1 MGVIIMSKTFHRII
15 SFEVEGE
22 IYDHSTSPEDILKSY
37 DWHFKGFH
45 DNHED
50 KCFLESS
57 HDNSHGRITKVVR
70 KNKIGKTDRADTE
83 TFTIKN

>member
-1 MGVIIMSKTFHRII
+1 MRTFKRII

-22 IYDHSTSPEDILKSY
+22 IYDDSTPAKEVLESY
-37 DWHFKGFH
+37 NWRFKGFH

-57 HDNSHGRITKVVR
+57 HDDRRGRITKVVR
-70 KNKIGKTDRADTE
+70 KNKISKTDRADTE
-83 TFTIKN
+83 TFTVNT

>member
-1 MGVIIMSKTFHRII
+1 MPRIFHRII

-22 IYDHSTSPEDILKSY
+22 IYDNSTKPEDIIKNY
-37 DWHFKGFH
+37 EWRFKGYQ

-57 HDNSHGRITKVVR
+57 HNDHRGRITRLTR
-70 KNKIGKTDRADTE
+70 KSRITKTEKPDTE
-83 TFTIKN
+83 FFVV